1 MIKKILL
8 LLALLSGLNSKPLSA
23 GQIPMQIIDKGGIG
37 HGSTLAPPRPRG
49 LIWSATY

>member
-23 GQIPMQIIDKGGIG
+23 GQIPMQIIDK
-37 HGSTLAPPRPRG
+37 TLMFLQMLF
-49 LIWSATY
+49 LI